1 MAKFETIRTLIARSG
16 EGAASALHGLA
27 TAIYRKTR
35 VGPVV
40 TEVKR
45 RYIAE
50 GQVSAVKF
58 YRKETGLSLHDALED
73 VKRMAAKNGWEHE
86 THKLT

>member
-1 MAKFETIRTLIARSG
+1 MAKFEKVRTLIARSG
-16 EGAASALHGLA
+16 EGLSSALHGLA
-27 TAIYRKTR
+27 TKIYRKTR

-40 TEVKR
+40 AEVKR

-58 YRKETGLSLHDALED
+58 YRNETGLGLHDALED
-73 VKRMAAKNGWEHE
+73 VKRMAAENGWEQE
-86 THKLT
+86 TDNYT